1 MSHPGTAKPG
11 PGASPAA
18 RDLAAA
24 VQRHQKGRLNEAADL
39 YRRVLAREPRHA
51 DALHLLGLL
60 EHGRGRHGEALA
72 LIERAIAA
80 NGRIAAFH
88 IAHGTV
94 LTALGQSDSAADALA
109 RALAIDPAHPEALN
123 ALGNLRMTA
132 GDAVAAADAYRGALV
147 ARPDYAEA
155 LSNLGSALRAQGRLA
170 EAEAA
175 LRQAIALRPAYAS
188 ALANLGLVLQEQAR
202 WMEALAA
209 YDAALAADGG
219 HPAAR
224 GNRAMLLLLLGRL
237 EEGFAEYES
246 RWRMPGFSTRRRDF
260 GCEAWDGGPL
270 DGRTLLIHAEQGLGS
285 AIQFVRYAALA
296 GERGARVVLE
306 SQAPLLRLFRQSLV
320 GPGLPVAAVI
330 RKGDP
335 LPPCDRHAP
344 LMSLPHLLGTT
355 LASIP
360 AAIPYLAASADDV
373 AAWRQRLAMRP
384 APRIGL
390 VWAGNARHENDHNR
404 SMPAAALAPLVA
416 GTAASFFSL
425 QVPAKAGDLDSLPA
439 GRVTDLSAQLG
450 DFADTAAVLE
460 VLDLLITVD
469 TAAAHLAG
477 ALGRPAWLLLPHVPE
492 WRWLRDRTDTPWYPG
507 LRLFRQT
514 VPGDWQGPVAEAR
527 AALARAGLSL
537 GRSG

>member
-1 MSHPGTAKPG
+1 M
-11 PGASPAA
+11 AA
-18 RDLAAA
+18 
-24 VQRHQKGRLNEAADL
+24 Q
-39 YRRVLAREPRHA
+39 
-51 DALHLLGLL
+51 
-60 EHGRGRHGEALA
+60 
-72 LIERAIAA
+72 
-80 NGRIAAFH
+80 
-88 IAHGTV
+88 
-94 LTALGQSDSAADALA
+94 ALA

-123 ALGNLRMTA
+123 ALGNLRMAA
-132 GDAVAAADAYRGALV
+132 GDAAAAADAYRQALA

-175 LRQAIALRPAYAS
+175 LRQAIGHRPAYAS

-202 WMEALAA
+202 WTEALAA
-209 YDAALAADGG
+209 YDEALAADGE

-237 EEGFAEYES
+237 EEGFAEYEA
-246 RWRMPGFSTRRRDF
+246 RWRMPGFSTRHRDF
-260 GCEAWDGGPL
+260 GCPAWDGGPL
-270 DGRTLLIHAEQGLGS
+270 DGKTLLVHAEQGLGS

-296 GERGARVVLE
+296 AVRGARVVLE
-306 SQAPLLRLFRQSLV
+306 CQAPLLRLFRQSLV
-320 GPGLPVAAVI
+320 GAGLPVEAVI
-330 RKGDP
+330 RKGDA
-335 LPPCDRHAP
+335 LPPCDRHAA
-344 LMSLPHLLGTT
+344 LMSLPHLLDTT
-355 LASIP
+355 LGNIP
-360 AAIPYLAASADDV
+360 ATIPYLAANADDV
-373 AAWRQRLAMRP
+373 ATWRQRLAASS

-425 QVPAKAGDLDSLPA
+425 QVPAKADDLNSLPP

-450 DFADTAAVLE
+450 DFADTAAVLD

-477 ALGRPAWLLLPHVPE
+477 ALGRPAGLLLPFVPE
-492 WRWLRDRTDTPWYPG
+492 WRWLRDRSDSPWYPS

-514 VPGDWQGPVAEAR
+514 APGDWQGPVAEAR
-527 AALARAGLSL
+527 AVLARAGLSL
-537 GRSG
+537 GRIG

>member
-1 MSHPGTAKPG
+1 MSHPGAAKPR
-11 PGASPAA
+11 PGANLAA

-24 VQRHQKGRLNEAADL
+24 VQRHQKGRLNEAAEL
-39 YRRVLAREPRHA
+39 YQRVLAREPRHA

-60 EHGRGRHGEALA
+60 EHGRGRHAEALA
-72 LIERAIAA
+72 LIERAIAG

-94 LTALGQSDSAADALA
+94 LAALDEHDSAAQALA

-123 ALGNLRMTA
+123 ALGNLRMAA
-132 GDAVAAADAYRGALV
+132 GDSAAAADAYRQALA
-147 ARPDYAEA
+147 ARPAYAEA

-170 EAEAA
+170 EAETA
-175 LRQAIALRPAYAS
+175 LRQAIDHRPAYAS
-188 ALANLGLVLQEQAR
+188 ALANLGLVLQEQGR
-202 WMEALAA
+202 WTEALAA
-209 YDAALAADGG
+209 YDAALAADGE

-237 EEGFAEYES
+237 AEGFAEYEA
-246 RWRMPGFSTRRRDF
+246 RWRMPGFSMRRRDF
-260 GCEAWDGGPL
+260 GCRAWDGGPL
-270 DGRTLLIHAEQGLGS
+270 EGKTLLVHAEQGLGS

-296 GERGARVVLE
+296 AGRGARIVLE
-306 SQAPLLRLFRQSLV
+306 SQEPLLRLFRQSLV

-330 RKGDP
+330 RKGDA
-335 LPPCDRHAP
+335 LPSCDRHAP

-355 LASIP
+355 LDSVP
-360 AAIPYLAASADDV
+360 AKIPYLAASADDV
-373 AAWRQRLAMRP
+373 TTWRQRLAATP

-404 SMPAAALAPLVA
+404 SMPASALAPLVA
-416 GTAASFFSL
+416 RTAASFFSL
-425 QVPAKAGDLDSLPA
+425 QVPARPGDLDSLPSR
-439 GRVTDLSAQLG
+439 RVVDLSAQLG
-450 DFADTAAVLE
+450 DFADTAALLE

-477 ALGRPAWLLLPHVPE
+477 ALGLPAWLLLPCIPE
-492 WRWLRDRTDTPWYPG
+492 WRWLRDRPDSPWYPS

-514 VPGDWQGPVAEAR
+514 APGDWAGPVAQAG
-527 AALARAGLSL
+527 AALAGAGLSL
-537 GRSG
+537 GRRG

>member
-1 MSHPGTAKPG
+1 MSHPGTAKPR

-24 VQRHQKGRLNEAADL
+24 VQRHQNGRLGEAADL
-39 YRRVLAREPRHA
+39 YRRVLAREPRQA

-80 NGRIAAFH
+80 NARIAAFH

-94 LTALGQSDSAADALA
+94 LGALGQPDSAADALA

-123 ALGNLRMTA
+123 ALGNLRLAA
-132 GDAVAAADAYRGALV
+132 GDAAAAVEAYRQAFA
-147 ARPDYAEA
+147 ARPDYVEA

-170 EAEAA
+170 EAETT
-175 LRQAIALRPAYAS
+175 LRQAISLRPAYVS

-202 WMEALAA
+202 WDEALAT
-209 YDAALAADGG
+209 YDAALAADGA

-237 EEGFAEYES
+237 EEGFAEYEA
-246 RWRMPGFSTRRRDF
+246 RWQMPGFSTRRRDL
-260 GCEAWDGGPL
+260 GCAAWDGSPL
-270 DGRTLLIHAEQGLGS
+270 DGQTLLVHAEQGLGS

-296 GERGARVVLE
+296 ASRGARVVLE

-320 GPGLPVAAVI
+320 GTGLPVEAVI
-330 RKGDP
+330 RKGEA
-335 LPPCDRHAP
+335 LPSCDRQAP

-355 LASIP
+355 LESIP
-360 AAIPYLAASADDV
+360 ADIPYLSASADDV
-373 AAWRQRLAMRP
+373 AAWRQRLAATPM
-384 APRIGL
+384 PRIGL

-404 SMPAAALAPLVA
+404 SMPAASLAPLVA

-425 QVPAKAGDLDSLPA
+425 QVPAKPDDLDSLPP
-439 GRVTDLSAQLG
+439 GRVTDLSAQLR
-450 DFADTAAVLE
+450 DFADTAAVGFS
-460 VLDLLITVD
+460 TC
-469 TAAAHLAG
+469 
-477 ALGRPAWLLLPHVPE
+477 
-492 WRWLRDRTDTPWYPG
+492 
-507 LRLFRQT
+507 
-514 VPGDWQGPVAEAR
+514 
-527 AALARAGLSL
+527 
-537 GRSG
+537 

>member
-1 MSHPGTAKPG
+1 MSHPGAAKPRS
-11 PGASPAA
+11 GANPLA

-24 VQRHQKGRLNEAADL
+24 VQRHRQGRLGEAADL
-39 YRRVLAREPRHA
+39 YRRVLARQPSHA

-60 EHGRGRHGEALA
+60 EHGRGRHSEALP

-80 NGRIAAFH
+80 QGGIAAFH
-88 IAHGTV
+88 IAHGSV
-94 LTALGQSDSAADALA
+94 LTALGQPDSAEQALG

-123 ALGNLRMTA
+123 ALGNLRLAA
-132 GDAVAAADAYRGALV
+132 GDAVAAVEAYRQALA

-175 LRQAIALRPAYAS
+175 LRQAIGHRPTYAS
-188 ALANLGLVLQEQAR
+188 ALANLGLVLQEQGR
-202 WMEALAA
+202 WSEALAA

-237 EEGFAEYES
+237 EEGFAEYEA
-246 RWRMPGFSTRRRDF
+246 RWQMPGFSTQRRDF
-260 GCEAWDGGPL
+260 GCPAWDGSPL
-270 DGRTLLIHAEQGLGS
+270 DGKTLLVHAEQGLGS

-296 GERGARVVLE
+296 AGRGARVVLE
-306 SQAPLLRLFRQSLV
+306 SQPPLLRLFRQSLV
-320 GPGLPVAAVI
+320 GPGLPVEAVI
-330 RKGDP
+330 GKGEA
-335 LPPCDRHAP
+335 LPPCDRHAA

-355 LASIP
+355 LESIP
-360 AAIPYLAASADDV
+360 ATIPYLAASADDV
-373 AAWRQRLAMRP
+373 ATWRQRLAATPM
-384 APRIGL
+384 PRIGL

-416 GTAASFFSL
+416 RTAASFFSL
-425 QVPAKAGDLDSLPA
+425 QVPAKPGDLDSLPP

-477 ALGRPAWLLLPHVPE
+477 ALGRPAWLLLPYIPE
-492 WRWLRDRTDTPWYPG
+492 WRWLRDREDSPWYPS

-514 VPGDWQGPVAEAR
+514 APGNWVGPVEQVR